1 MYNPCVA
8 RPPRGTRPEAR
19 EVSEL
24 RALAERQ
31 PELARAAEMQIDLV
45 DAQRRVLSR
54 ITTPWIDL
62 GPDAVAGRLAIGVRL
77 VDFEQLAIDWTEVR
91 LLVRQ
96 VTDIFRRHD
105 AIEPGDVAV
114 LHDVGRDAALP
125 LVARRWYDEPLGSA
139 SAVTAHAGLPSLA
152 PAAGTSSEMLAEVL
166 RWALRPFL
174 SRMADVIQQ
183 RVGFDEWRRG
193 SCPVCG
199 GEPDLGV
206 VLASGERQLI
216 CGRCQARWGF
226 PAVACPFCAETSRD
240 QLISFATPD
249 GTYRVTACRTCS
261 RYVTSLDSR
270 HAGRSIVP
278 SLDAIAT
285 LPLDAVVMQK
295 GFRNE

>member
-1 MYNPCVA
+1 MYNPPVV

-19 EVSEL
+19 DVTEL

-31 PELARAAEMQIDLV
+31 PELAAVAQMQIDLV
-45 DAQRRVLSR
+45 EAQRRVQSR
-54 ITTPWIDL
+54 ITTPWIELPQDVI
-62 GPDAVAGRLAIGVRL
+62 DERLAHGVRL
-77 VDFEQLAIDWTEVR
+77 VEFDRLAVDWTEVR

-105 AIEPGDVAV
+105 AIEPADVAA
-114 LHDVGRDAALP
+114 LHDIGRDSTLP
-125 LVARRWYDEPLGSA
+125 VLARRWYDQPLTGSA
-139 SAVTAHAGLPSLA
+139 ATTPPGAPSDPASRAG
-152 PAAGTSSEMLAEVL
+152 GGMLDEVL

-183 RVGFDEWRRG
+183 RAGLDSWRRG

-199 GEPDLGV
+199 GQPDLGV

-216 CGRCQARWGF
+216 CSRCQARWGF

-240 QLISFATPD
+240 QLVSFATPD

-261 RYVTSLDSR
+261 RYITSLDSR
-270 HAGRSIVP
+270 HAGRGVLA

-295 GFRNE
+295 GFSNG